1 MYIYIYVCKNH
12 MKIMAHLDLP
22 PKFAIQIISKI
33 PTMSMSLLLGFITH
47 PHNNGVCFAIWQWH
61 VHMNKIAL

>member
-1 MYIYIYVCKNH
+1 

-33 PTMSMSLLLGFITH
+33 LEISMSLLLGFNYTST
-47 PHNNGVCFAIWQWH
+47 Q
-61 VHMNKIAL
+61 